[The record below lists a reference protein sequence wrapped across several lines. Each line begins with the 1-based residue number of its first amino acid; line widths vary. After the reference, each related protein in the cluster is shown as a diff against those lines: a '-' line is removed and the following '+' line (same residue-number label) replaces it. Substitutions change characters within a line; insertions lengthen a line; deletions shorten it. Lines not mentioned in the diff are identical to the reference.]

1 MMSKKLLTRR
11 FTVTQYHQMNEAG
24 ILTEDDRVELINGEI
39 IEMSPI
45 GRKHSACVN
54 RLNYLF
60 SQLLG
65 KRVIV
70 AVQNPIILDNLSE
83 PQPDISLLKPR
94 EDFYESGHP
103 QAQDTF
109 LLIEVADSSF
119 EYDRDIKIP
128 IYAANGILEVWLVDI
143 IQQKIIV
150 YRQPRENGY
159 SEIKTFQRGENLD
172 IFPFPEIKI
181 TVDSILG

>member
-1 MMSKKLLTRR
+1 
-11 FTVTQYHQMNEAG
+11 MNEAG

-54 RLNYLF
+54 RLNSIF

-70 AVQNPIILDNLSE
+70 AVQNPITLDNFSE
-83 PQPDISLLKPR
+83 PQPDIALLKPR
-94 EDFYESGHP
+94 EDFYESAHP
-103 QAQDTF
+103 QPSDVF

-128 IYAANGILEVWLVDI
+128 LYAANGIVEVWLVDI
-143 IQQKIIV
+143 IEQKIIV
-150 YRQPRENGY
+150 YRQPTENTY
-159 SEIKTFQRGENLD
+159 SKIKTLQRGEILD
-172 IFPFPEIKI
+172 ILAFPEIKI